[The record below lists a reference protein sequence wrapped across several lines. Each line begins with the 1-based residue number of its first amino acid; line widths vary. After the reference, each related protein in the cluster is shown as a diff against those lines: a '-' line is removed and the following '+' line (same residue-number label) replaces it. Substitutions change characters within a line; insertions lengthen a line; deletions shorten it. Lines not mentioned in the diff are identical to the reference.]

1 MDATTTTKRKTSK
14 AIGELSDIAA
24 WLPLLTAR
32 STIVYGVRSARV
44 TPSRCGR
51 HDGLPFGLD
60 HRIDQTDDGWPG
72 IRTHVGTL
80 EIIASYAAAIA
91 SERGTHTTN
100 SPIADLQ
107 RDIPWA
113 ADHYADV
120 DAVLTEIHM
129 IHNHVARLTGH
140 APTLVGTCECG
151 GRIYRY
157 PTRRGLT
164 DQSWCSTCD
173 RLYLTQGDAA
183 RVRLQCVTDLDVY
196 VTRQDLKTIWP
207 TLTDNQVD
215 LWVHRGVIEPRAGRP
230 KTYPLAAVNTRMK
243 TIQMPDCLIK

>member
-1 MDATTTTKRKTSK
+1 MNATTTKRKTSK

-32 STIVYGVRSARV
+32 STIVYGVRAARV
-44 TPSRCGR
+44 TPARCAR

-72 IRTHVGTL
+72 IRTHVGAL
-80 EIIASYAAAIA
+80 EILASYARSIA
-91 SERGTHTTN
+91 SERGTHTTS

-113 ADHYADV
+113 VEHYPDV
-120 DAVLTEIHM
+120 DAVLDEIHM

-140 APTLVGTCECG
+140 APVLVGSCMCG
-151 GRIYRY
+151 GRIFRY

-164 DQSWCSTCD
+164 DQAWCNTCD
-173 RLYLTQGDAA
+173 CLYLTRGDAA
-183 RVRLQCVTDLDVY
+183 RLRLQQSEDVSIYLTRRDL
-196 VTRQDLKTIWP
+196 RTIWP
-207 TLTDNQVD
+207 TLTSNQLD
-215 LWVHRGVIEPRAGRP
+215 LWVHRGLVVPRGGHPR
-230 KTYPLAAVNTRMK
+230 TYPLAVVNTRMRGLR
-243 TIQMPDCLIK
+243 TR

>member
-1 MDATTTTKRKTSK
+1 MNATTTKCKTSK
-14 AIGELSDIAA
+14 AISELSEIAQ

-44 TPSRCGR
+44 TPARCAR

-72 IRTHVGTL
+72 IRTHVGAL
-80 EIIASYAAAIA
+80 EILASYARVIA
-91 SERGTHTTN
+91 GERGTHTTG

-113 ADHYADV
+113 AEHYEDA
-120 DAVLTEIHM
+120 DAVLDEIHR
-129 IHNHVARLTGH
+129 IHHHIARLTGH

-164 DQSWCSTCD
+164 DQSWCNTCD
-173 RLYLTQGDAA
+173 RLYLTQGEAA
-183 RVRLQCVTDLDVY
+183 RVRLQHVTSLDVY
-196 VTRQDLKTIWP
+196 VSRQDLKIIWP
-207 TLTDNQVD
+207 ALTDGRLD
-215 LWVHRGVIEPRAGRP
+215 MWVQRGIIEARPGRP
-230 KTYPLAAVNTRMK
+230 KTYPLALVNTRMSA
-243 TIQMPDCLIK
+243 TALD

>member
-1 MDATTTTKRKTSK
+1 MDATTATRRKASK

-72 IRTHVGTL
+72 IRTHVGAL
-80 EIIASYAAAIA
+80 EILASYAHAIA
-91 SERGTHTTN
+91 GERGTHTTG

-107 RDIPWA
+107 RDMPWA
-113 ADHYADV
+113 AEYYPDV
-120 DAVLTEIHM
+120 DAVLDEIHR
-129 IHNHVARLTGH
+129 IHHHIARLTGH
-140 APTLVGTCECG
+140 APSLVGTCECG
-151 GRIYRY
+151 GRIYKY

-173 RLYLTQGDAA
+173 RLYLTQGEAA
-183 RVRLQCVTDLDVY
+183 RTRLQHVTSLDVY
-196 VTRQDLKTIWP
+196 VTRQDLKIIWP
-207 TLTDNQVD
+207 ALTDGRLDMWTQ
-215 LWVHRGVIEPRAGRP
+215 RGIIEARAGRP
-230 KTYPLAAVNTRMK
+230 KTYPLALVNTRMSA
-243 TIQMPDCLIK
+243 TTLD

>member
-1 MDATTTTKRKTSK
+1 MNATTTKRKTSK
-14 AIGELSDIAA
+14 AISELSEIAQ

-72 IRTHVGTL
+72 IRTHVGAL
-80 EIIASYAAAIA
+80 EILASYARVIA
-91 SERGTHTTN
+91 GERGTHTTT

-113 ADHYADV
+113 AEHYPDA
-120 DAVLTEIHM
+120 DAVLDEIHR
-129 IHNHVARLTGH
+129 IHHHIARLTGQ

-164 DQSWCSTCD
+164 DQSWCNTCD
-173 RLYLTQGDAA
+173 RLYLTQGEAA
-183 RVRLQCVTDLDVY
+183 RVRLQHVTSLDVY
-196 VTRQDLKTIWP
+196 VSRQDLKIIWP
-207 TLTDNQVD
+207 ALTDGRLD
-215 LWVHRGVIEPRAGRP
+215 MWVQRGIIEARPGRP
-230 KTYPLAAVNTRMK
+230 KTYPLALVNTRMSA
-243 TIQMPDCLIK
+243 TALD

>member
-1 MDATTTTKRKTSK
+1 MDATTTTRRKASK

-24 WLPLLTAR
+24 RLPLLTAR
-32 STIVYGVRSARV
+32 STIVYGVRAARV
-44 TPSRCGR
+44 TPARCAR

-80 EIIASYAAAIA
+80 EILASYAAAIA
-91 SERGTHTTN
+91 SERGTHTTT

-107 RDIPWA
+107 RDLPWA
-113 ADHYADV
+113 VEHYADV

-140 APTLVGTCECG
+140 APVLVGSCMCG

-164 DQSWCSTCD
+164 DQSWCNTCD
-173 RLYLTQGDAA
+173 RLYLTQGEPA
-183 RVRLQCVTDLDVY
+183 RMRLQQVSDLGVY

-207 TLTDNQVD
+207 TLTDNQID
-215 LWVHRGVIEPRAGRP
+215 LWAHRGVIEPRAGRP
-230 KTYPLAAVNTRMK
+230 KTYPLAVVNTRMK

>member
-1 MDATTTTKRKTSK
+1 MDATTATRRKASK
-14 AIGELSDIAA
+14 AIGELSDIAR

-32 STIVYGVRSARV
+32 STIVYGVRSARL
-44 TPSRCGR
+44 TPSRCGV

-60 HRIDQTDDGWPG
+60 RRIDQTDDGWPG

-91 SERGTHTTN
+91 SERGTYTTT

-113 ADHYADV
+113 AEHYPDV
-120 DAVLTEIHM
+120 DAVLDEIHR
-129 IHNHVARLTGH
+129 IHHHIASLTGH

-164 DQSWCSTCD
+164 DQSWCNTCD
-173 RLYLTQGDAA
+173 RLYLTQGEAA
-183 RVRLQCVTDLDVY
+183 RVRLQHVTSLDVY
-196 VTRQDLKTIWP
+196 VSRQDLKIIWP
-207 TLTDNQVD
+207 ALTDGRLD
-215 LWVHRGVIEPRAGRP
+215 MWVQRGIIEARPGRP
-230 KTYPLAAVNTRMK
+230 KTYPLALVNTRMSA
-243 TIQMPDCLIK
+243 TALD